1 MSGRA
6 PIVTS
11 IVVDFDGTICEQDV
25 SEELLQAFAP
35 AVWWGIDL
43 EFRRGEIGSRE
54 CLTRQAALL
63 SGTQDELLRF
73 VVDRYPIEPSFAPF
87 VEWARESGI
96 EPVVA
101 SDGMGFYVE
110 PMLRAA
116 GVEGLR
122 VLTNEPLPGG
132 PPTGF
137 RFGNAHPECVGCGT
151 CKMQIVQRARANGA
165 VAFVGEGHTD
175 RYGALFSDVVF
186 AKKHLPEICRADG
199 VPFIA
204 WETFDDVRDSLET
217 LSALP
222 GPVAPPVCPGWTVP
236 SS

>member
-1 MSGRA
+1 MSSRP

-11 IVVDFDGTICEQDV
+11 VVVDFDGTICEQDV

-35 AVWWGIDL
+35 ASWWDIDL
-43 EFRRGEIGSRE
+43 EFRRGDIGSRD
-54 CLTRQAALL
+54 CLIRQAALL
-63 SGTQDELLRF
+63 SGTRDELLRF
-73 VVDRYPIEPSFAPF
+73 AVDRYPIEPSFQPF
-87 VEWARESGI
+87 VEWAREAGI

-116 GVEGLR
+116 GVDGLR

-132 PPTGF
+132 PATGF

-151 CKMQIVQRARANGA
+151 CKMQIVQRARANGP

-175 RYGALFSDVVF
+175 RYGALFADVVF

-204 WETFDDVRDSLET
+204 WETFDDVRDSLAT
-217 LSALP
+217 LTELP
-222 GPVAPPVCPGWTVP
+222 GPVAPPVCPGWTDP